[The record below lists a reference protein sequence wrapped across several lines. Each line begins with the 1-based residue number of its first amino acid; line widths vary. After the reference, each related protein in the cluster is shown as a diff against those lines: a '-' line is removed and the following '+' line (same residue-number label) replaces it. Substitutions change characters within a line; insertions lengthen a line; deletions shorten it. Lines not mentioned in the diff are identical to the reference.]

1 MLYDSSHQTVR
12 ITTRMLRD
20 FAHCSRFCYLNWL
33 QGEYSDA
40 DGLNSDREGAE
51 SPDAASDFGSALRQS
66 PDTEIPGELAG
77 VQQMITIAD
86 MPPPLQN
93 SPKCAS
99 CSLIGICLPDE
110 FPLPTDDTPASVPG
124 ELRQVVTQH
133 TDALPMYVLTQG
145 AVVSASGER
154 LTVNFKGEAIASA
167 RLLDISSL
175 SVFGGVQI
183 TTQAI
188 SALLQRDIPLCH
200 FTHGGWLKGITAGLA
215 SKNVELRIAQFRT
228 AEDPCASLSIAR
240 DIVVGKLRNSRVMF
254 RRNHI
259 GKHEQQLNEIARLT
273 NAAKLADSF
282 GALLGIEG
290 AAARVYFSN
299 FNGMLKTTDRTF
311 DFRSRNRR
319 PPRDPVNAVLSFLYA
334 MLTKQVMFTTA
345 IAGFDPFLGFYHRPK
360 YGRPALALD
369 LAEEFRPIIADSVA
383 LKLINNGELKAGDF
397 IQADEAVALTNEGRK
412 RVISAF
418 EQRMETTII
427 HPLLGESISYRRI
440 LEVQARLLS
449 GHLLGELSSYPA
461 FTVR

>member
-1 MLYDSSHQTVR
+1 MLYDSSHQAVR
-12 ITTRMLRD
+12 VTTTMLRD
-20 FAHCSRFCYLNWL
+20 FAHCPRFCYLNWL

-40 DGLNSDREGAE
+40 DAFNCDKERSDF
-51 SPDAASDFGSALRQS
+51 PDAASDFGRALRKS
-66 PDTEIPGELAG
+66 PAKEILEELAS

-99 CSLIGICLPDE
+99 CSLIGICLPDR
-110 FPLPTDDTPASVPG
+110 FPLPTDDAPASVPD
-124 ELRQVVTQH
+124 ELRQVVTH
-133 TDALPMYVLTQG
+133 HADALPMYVLTQG
-145 AVVSASGER
+145 AVVSISGDR

-215 SKNVELRIAQFRT
+215 SKNVELRIAQFRA
-228 AEDPCASLSIAR
+228 AEDPCASLPIAK
-240 DIVVGKLRNSRVMF
+240 DIVVGKLRNCRVML
-254 RRNHI
+254 RRNYT
-259 GKHEQQLNEIARLT
+259 GNHEQQLNEIARLT

-282 GALLGIEG
+282 GSLLGIEG
-290 AAARVYFSN
+290 AAARVYFSK

-440 LEVQARLLS
+440 VEVQARLLS
-449 GHLLGELSSYPA
+449 RHLLGELSSYPA

>member
-1 MLYDSSHQTVR
+1 M
-12 ITTRMLRD
+12 
-20 FAHCSRFCYLNWL
+20 
-33 QGEYSDA
+33 
-40 DGLNSDREGAE
+40 
-51 SPDAASDFGSALRQS
+51 
-66 PDTEIPGELAG
+66 
-77 VQQMITIAD
+77 
-86 MPPPLQN
+86 
-93 SPKCAS
+93 
-99 CSLIGICLPDE
+99 
-110 FPLPTDDTPASVPG
+110 
-124 ELRQVVTQH
+124 
-133 TDALPMYVLTQG
+133 
-145 AVVSASGER
+145 
-154 LTVNFKGEAIASA
+154 
-167 RLLDISSL
+167 
-175 SVFGGVQI
+175 
-183 TTQAI
+183 
-188 SALLQRDIPLCH
+188 
-200 FTHGGWLKGITAGLA
+200 
-215 SKNVELRIAQFRT
+215 
-228 AEDPCASLSIAR
+228 
-240 DIVVGKLRNSRVMF
+240 VGKLRNSRVMF

-449 GHLLGELSSYPA
+449 RHLLGELDSYPA